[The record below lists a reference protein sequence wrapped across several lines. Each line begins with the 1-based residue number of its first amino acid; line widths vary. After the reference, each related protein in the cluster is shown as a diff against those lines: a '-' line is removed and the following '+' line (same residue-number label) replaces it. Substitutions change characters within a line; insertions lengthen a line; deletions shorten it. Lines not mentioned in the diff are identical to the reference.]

1 MYLQLE
7 YLLIEDNKLY
17 ENVNRF
23 KNLVQF
29 LKLEGMSNFKD

>member
-29 LKLEGMSNFKD
+29 LKL